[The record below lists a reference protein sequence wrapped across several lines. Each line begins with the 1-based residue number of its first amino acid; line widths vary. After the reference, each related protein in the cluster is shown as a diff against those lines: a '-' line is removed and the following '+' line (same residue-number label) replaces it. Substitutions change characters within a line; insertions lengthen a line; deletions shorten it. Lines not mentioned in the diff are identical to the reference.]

1 MKNNKI
7 KYLEISRMYIIYNH
21 TMIYIILA
29 CIYSGFLLYN
39 IKIVSNEIT
48 RWILSKNDTVSLN
61 ATNLIA
67 NESCY
72 KKDINDFFYSEFYFN
87 ELYYNYQNDYEL
99 FVPLLIER

>member
-1 MKNNKI
+1 
-7 KYLEISRMYIIYNH
+7 
-21 TMIYIILA
+21 MIYIILA

-48 RWILSKNDTVSLN
+48 TWIILKNETVILN

-72 KKDINDFFYSEFYFN
+72 KKDVNDFFYSEFYFN
-87 ELYYNYQNDYEL
+87 ELYYNYQNDHEL
-99 FVPLLIER
+99 FVPLLIEC

>member
-1 MKNNKI
+1 
-7 KYLEISRMYIIYNH
+7 
-21 TMIYIILA
+21 MIYIILA

>member
-1 MKNNKI
+1 
-7 KYLEISRMYIIYNH
+7 
-21 TMIYIILA
+21 MIYIILA

-39 IKIVSNEIT
+39 IQIVSNEIT
-48 RWILSKNDTVSLN
+48 TWIILKNDTVSLN

-72 KKDINDFFYSEFYFN
+72 KKEEKKYKRNIHDFFYSEFYFN
-87 ELYYNYQNDYEL
+87 ELYYNYQNDLEL